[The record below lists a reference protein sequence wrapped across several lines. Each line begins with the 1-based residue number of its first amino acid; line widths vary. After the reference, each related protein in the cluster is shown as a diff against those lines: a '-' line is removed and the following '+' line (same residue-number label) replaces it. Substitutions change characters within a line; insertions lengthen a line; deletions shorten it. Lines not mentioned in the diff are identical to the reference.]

1 MCDMCENYRY
11 DEDLEEYFCDIE
23 LDEDEYL
30 KFLTSSND
38 ACPYFRADDEYR
50 IVRKQNWQNRPT
62 ERSGGFFIMSEELRG
77 KADCKL
83 FLSKSQK
90 TTTLLDGCKW

>member
-1 MCDMCENYRY
+1 MAMCDMCENYRY

-38 ACPYFRADDEYR
+38 ACPYFRADDDYR
-50 IVRKQNWQNRPT
+50 IGRQQNSKELSHRESSFQLGVR
-62 ERSGGFFIMSEELRG
+62 S
-77 KADCKL
+77 
-83 FLSKSQK
+83 
-90 TTTLLDGCKW
+90 

>member
-1 MCDMCENYRY
+1 MAMCDMCENYRY

-30 KFLTSSND
+30 KFLTSSNA

-50 IVRKQNWQNRPT
+50 IVRKQN
-62 ERSGGFFIMSEELRG
+62 
-77 KADCKL
+77 
-83 FLSKSQK
+83 
-90 TTTLLDGCKW
+90 

>member
-1 MCDMCENYRY
+1 MAMCDMCENYRY

-50 IVRKQNWQNRPT
+50 IVRKDGEIRYINDYGYLTKSDDIGEP
-62 ERSGGFFIMSEELRG
+62 FFYV
-77 KADCKL
+77 
-83 FLSKSQK
+83 F
-90 TTTLLDGCKW
+90 LLDVTDTMK